1 MKFIKKHIDSIKIL
15 CSHHTVNELYLIDH
29 KPLNESP
36 GKEIVF
42 LVEFAKFQPEAYAD
56 NYFSFK
62 HALEGLLEKKIILV
76 EANAVKNPFLK
87 KHYDNAKKLIYG
99 QQDKGLAV

>member
-1 MKFIKKHIDSIKIL
+1 MEFIKKHIDSIKIL
-15 CSHHTVNELYLIDH
+15 CSNHTVNELYLIDH

-36 GKEIVF
+36 EKEIVF
-42 LVEFAKFQPEAYAD
+42 LVDFAKFSSEAYAE

-62 HALEGLLEKKIILV
+62 HALEGVLKKKIILV